1 MNKSKNHI
9 DVRYE
14 NGVYNLCNE
23 VKLFKAERFRFALK

>member
-1 MNKSKNHI
+1 
-9 DVRYE
+9 VRYE